1 MKRGK
6 FMFNKETQRYDICF
20 GTGDYYGGLHCG
32 DCFEIF
38 LDGKWVKTRLEMNV
52 MNNEWYLVGIPT
64 SIKEKAFGARI

>member
-1 MKRGK
+1 M

-20 GTGDYYGGLHCG
+20 GVGDYYGGLHCG

-38 LDGKWVKTRLEMNV
+38 FDGKWVKTRLEMNV

-64 SIKEKAFGARI
+64 SIKGKAFGARI